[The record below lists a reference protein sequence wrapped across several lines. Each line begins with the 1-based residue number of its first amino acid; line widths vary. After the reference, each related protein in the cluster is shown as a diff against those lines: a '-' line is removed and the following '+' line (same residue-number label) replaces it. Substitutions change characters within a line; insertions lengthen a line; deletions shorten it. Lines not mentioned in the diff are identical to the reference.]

1 MPVSLDPKA
10 FINNSVAGNLQTIND
25 IKQSRVTRVRSDLDR
40 VYTETETK
48 ARSSFLK
55 LPYIDLYG
63 FPIDTNHLIFL
74 KKDET
79 MELQC
84 GVFSIRNK
92 ELYMATP
99 DPGHVG
105 QKEWIAKL
113 VAGGYQIKLHLCS
126 SLSFQKML
134 NTYNNI
140 IEVRKINDGIE
151 LDSSLLKEKK
161 DENFDLKQ
169 LGKQLESVSMS
180 QFIETVLIVALN
192 GRASDIHFEPEKETY
207 NIRLR
212 IDGVLYTIAELPIAM
227 VKNIESRLKLV
238 AGLKLNV
245 DNTPQDGRFSFQA
258 RDKEIDVR
266 VSMLPSNYGYSVVM
280 RLLGTGD
287 VALNLESL
295 GFTGLAKKRVM
306 TSINKPQGM
315 ILTTGPTGSGKTT
328 TLYTFL
334 SDLNDG
340 QSKIITLEDPI
351 EYKLAG
357 VSQTQIDTKAGYT
370 FGSGLR
376 SILRQDPDIVMVGEI
391 RDSETA
397 EVAVQ
402 ASLTGH
408 QVLSTVHTNDATGAI
423 PRLIEMG
430 IQGFILADSLS
441 AIIGQRLVRR
451 LCQYCKVPVALTEDQ
466 KEIVTRELLKIPAK
480 SEIVIPEH
488 IHFQTATGCAKCN
501 GLGYKGRVGVYEVLS
516 VTDGLRELLSKEHIS
531 TMDVRKVANE
541 EGMITMLQDGIIKA
555 IDGLTSIEELL
566 ENVG

>member
-10 FINNSVAGNLQTIND
+10 FQNNLTSPSLQTIND
-25 IKQSRVTRVRSDLDR
+25 IKKSRVSRVRTDLDR
-40 VYTETETK
+40 IYIETETK
-48 ARSSFLK
+48 ARSKFLN

-63 FPIDTNHLIFL
+63 FPIDTNHLAFL
-74 KKDET
+74 KKYQAQS
-79 MELQC
+79 LQI

-92 ELYMATP
+92 EVYFATP
-99 DPGHVG
+99 DPGHLG
-105 QKEWIAKL
+105 QKEYLDDVIAN
-113 VAGGYQIKLHLCS
+113 GYQPKLHLCS
-126 SLSFQKML
+126 NLSFDKIL
-134 NTYNNI
+134 ATYNNI
-140 IEVRKINDGIE
+140 IEVKKITDDIQIDG
-151 LDSSLLKEKK
+151 SLLKEKK
-161 DENFDLKQ
+161 DDNFDLKE
-169 LGKQLESVSMS
+169 LGKKLSSVSMS
-180 QFIETVLIVALN
+180 QFIETVLVSALN
-192 GRASDIHFEPEKETY
+192 SRASDIHFEPEKESY

-212 IDGVLYTIAELPIAM
+212 IDGVLYTIAELPIDM
-227 VKNIESRLKLV
+227 VKNIESRLKIV
-238 AGLKLNV
+238 SGLKLNV

-258 RDKEIDVR
+258 LDKEIDVR

-287 VALNLESL
+287 VALNLDAL
-295 GFTGLAKKRVM
+295 GFTGLAQKRVM
-306 TSINKPQGM
+306 AAINKPQGM

-334 SDLNDG
+334 SHLNDG

-351 EYKLAG
+351 EYKLGG

-423 PRLIEMG
+423 PRLLEMN
-430 IQGFILADSLS
+430 IQGFLLADSLA

-451 LCQYCKVPVALTEDQ
+451 LCQYCKKPVVLTQDQ
-466 KEIVTRELLKIPAK
+466 KETVTRELTKIPAK
-480 SEIVIPEH
+480 SEVVIPEH
-488 IHFQTATGCAKCN
+488 IHFLTATGCNRC
-501 GLGYKGRVGVYEVLS
+501 GGIGYKGRVGIYEVLS
-516 VTDGLRELLSKEHIS
+516 VTDGLRDLLSKEHIS

-541 EGMITMLQDGIIKA
+541 EGMLTMLQDGILKA

-566 ENVG
+566 DNVA